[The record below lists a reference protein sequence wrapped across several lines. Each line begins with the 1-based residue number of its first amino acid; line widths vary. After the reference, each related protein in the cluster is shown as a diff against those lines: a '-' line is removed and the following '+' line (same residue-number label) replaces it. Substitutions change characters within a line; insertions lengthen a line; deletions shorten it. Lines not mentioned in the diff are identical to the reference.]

1 MTEHT
6 IGPQEE
12 WLRVAAPFWVVLALI
27 GGLAWVVAAGE
38 AWDMGAGPGTMGMT
52 FPFFLGMWVS
62 MMAAMML
69 PAIGPQAA
77 GGSILGGRPA
87 AGRLPGVLVFGAGF
101 LLPWSAYGAVAFPVL
116 SGVGSLV
123 ESSPEAA
130 RWLGVGI
137 LALAGLYQF
146 TPAKRRALDHCRMAV
161 HASGAG
167 SLAGDLRAGIVD
179 GAVCVGCCWALMA
192 TFISVGVMNLAAMVG
207 LAAVIFSEKV
217 LPRPRLVAGIAGIA
231 LLLLALAAALDPS
244 LLAGVVMDETPMPM

>member
-1 MTEHT
+1 M
-6 IGPQEE
+6 IAAASPRPV
-12 WLRVAAPFWVVLALI
+12 RVAAPLWAVLALV
-27 GGLAWVVAAGE
+27 GGVAWLVAANE
-38 AWDMGAGPGTMGMT
+38 ARDMGAGPGTMGMS
-52 FPFFLGMWVS
+52 FPFFLGMWVA

-77 GGSILGGRPA
+77 GQALVHAVASA
-87 AGRLPGVLVFGAGF
+87 ARVPGVLAFGAGF
-101 LLPWSAYGAVAFPVL
+101 LLPWVAYGAVAFVVL

-137 LALAGLYQF
+137 VAVAGLYQF
-146 TPAKRRALDHCRMAV
+146 TPAKRRALEHCRMAL
-161 HASGAG
+161 HSSGVG
-167 SLAGDLRAGIVD
+167 SVVGDLRSGIVD

-244 LLAGVVMDETPMPM
+244 LLAGVVIDETPMPM